1 MTSLERLENW
11 YSSQCN
17 GDWEHQYGIE
27 IGTVDNP
34 GWSIEIDLT
43 GTKCGNKTLRRMKLE
58 RTEKDWLQY
67 WVENRKFNAA
77 CGPKKLSEMNDI
89 FCKWFEGAA

>member
-27 IGTVDNP
+27 IGTLDNL
-34 GWSIEIDLT
+34 GWRIKIDLT
-43 GTKCGNKTLRRMKLE
+43 GTKGENKTLDRMKLE
-58 RTEKDWLQY
+58 RTENDWLQY
-67 WVENRKFNAA
+67 WVENRKFHAG
-77 CGPKKLSEMNDI
+77 CGPKTLSEAIDI
-89 FCKWFEGAA
+89 FCDWFDRPA